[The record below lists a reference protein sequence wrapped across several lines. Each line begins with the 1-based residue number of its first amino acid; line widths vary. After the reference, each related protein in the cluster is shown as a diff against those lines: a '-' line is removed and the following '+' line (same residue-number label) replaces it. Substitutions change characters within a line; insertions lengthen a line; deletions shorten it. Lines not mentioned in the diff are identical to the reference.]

1 MKLII
6 CSGADAASINIR
18 DRMLEMD
25 AWRSIGDH
33 RGQPV
38 LKCGEMVMVTIPQLH
53 IYAEDLDLDLVE
65 ELDLEPDVAIFLS
78 RHRAA
83 SGIPTLTVH
92 PIGNHGSADFG
103 GRERTLVPASPHLM
117 SSMLRLLSREAADL
131 EYRVSFE
138 VTHHGPHLN
147 IPSIFIEIGSDESM
161 WGDRDAAAAI
171 ARTVQRAEEEVNP
184 VAIGIGGGHYA
195 PRFTEM
201 VMTRRISFG
210 HMVPNYALKGS
221 DAEASRSII
230 KRAVEN
236 SGDARMAYIHK
247 KSMKRSEATS
257 MKKLLVDL
265 GIDVVEGKDLHP
277 LESE

>member
-6 CSGADAASINIR
+6 CSEADAASINIR

-25 AWRSIGDH
+25 AWRSIGDYC
-33 RGQPV
+33 GQSV

-65 ELDLEPDVAIFLS
+65 ELDLEPDVVIFLS

-171 ARTVQRAEEEVNP
+171 ARTVLRAEEEVNP

-195 PRFTEM
+195 PRFTEI

-221 DAEASRSII
+221 DAETSRSII

-236 SGDARMAYIHK
+236 SGDARMAYIHR

-265 GIDVVEGKDLHP
+265 GIDVVEGKDLDP